1 MWSSNRCRHLRSKH
15 LKRREFI
22 TLLCGGAGK
31 SLPDAIACA
40 GPSHAR
46 CTGGDGFLGRIL
58 ATTIRSIAG
67 HEQFVEIGLSEYG
80 KNSEIGI
87 HLGKLTR
94 NITVNVAH

>member
-1 MWSSNRCRHLRSKH
+1 MWSSNRCRHMRSKH

-31 SLPDAIACA
+31 SLPDAITCA
-40 GPSHAR
+40 GPLPPALHR
-46 CTGGDGFLGRIL
+46 RRRIPGRIL
-58 ATTIRSIAG
+58 ATTTRSIAG